1 MTAPLLDV
9 RDLKLYYSA
18 EGGGEV
24 HAVDSVTFSVK
35 EGEVLGVVGESGC
48 GKTSVGLAIMRVIPS
63 NTAVFTG
70 AINLEGEDLMKLPED
85 DFRRRIRWVKVALVF
100 QGAQNSLNPV
110 LRAGLQIAE
119 PMLVNGA
126 TKGAAE
132 KRTKELLRL
141 VGLPEETYERYPHQL
156 SGGMKQRVAI
166 AMALVLNP
174 RLVILDEPTSALDVS
189 VQAQVMNLLKNLKRE
204 PGLSAILIT
213 HDIAVASDICDEFAV
228 LYAGQVV
235 EKGGAEDLLLRPGH
249 PYTQRLLA
257 STPSLKGD
265 REPGFIPGAPPDLVA
280 PQPGCRFRPRCPHA
294 FEPCGTDPPV
304 FPISDGHECRC
315 WLHRDA
321 R

>member
-18 EGGGEV
+18 EGGGQV
-24 HAVDSVTFSVK
+24 HAVDGVTFSMN

-48 GKTSVGLAIMRVIPS
+48 GKTSLGLAIARVIPGS
-63 NTAVFTG
+63 TAVYAG
-70 AINLEGEDLMKLPED
+70 AINLEGEELMNLPED
-85 DFRRRIRWVKVALVF
+85 DFRRRIRWKKVALVF

-110 LRAGLQIAE
+110 LKVGFQIAE

-126 TKGAAE
+126 TKGEAE
-132 KRTKELLRL
+132 KRARELLTR
-141 VGLPEETYERYPHQL
+141 VGLPEETYRRYPHQL

-174 RLVILDEPTSALDVS
+174 RLLILDEPTSALDVS
-189 VQAQVMNLLKNLKRE
+189 VQAQLMNLLKNLKRE
-204 PGLSAILIT
+204 LSLSAILIT
-213 HDIAVASDICDEFAV
+213 HDIAVASDICDRFAV

-235 EKGGAEDLLLRPGH
+235 ESGGADDLLLRPGH

-257 STPSLKGD
+257 SIPSLKGNVVP
-265 REPGFIPGAPPDLVA
+265 EFIPGAPPDLVE
-280 PQPGCRFRPRCPHA
+280 PRPGCRFRPRCPRA

-304 FPISDGHECRC
+304 FQISDDHDCRC
-315 WLHRDA
+315 WLYRDPP
-321 R
+321 